1 MREPSVGQKPKT
13 LVEINGKKYDAITG
27 QPVADDTAAR
37 PQTPTAVQTDRRP
50 APATAKHSIGGLT
63 PPTRPSKTPANHSQE
78 VHKRTSKSHSLH
90 RGAVIPQTA
99 RPAPADQHDKSH
111 DEQPEPTRRRLAQ
124 NVDSARLERSAK
136 HKKSSAIVKFSAGQ
150 PAAKVHA
157 QTQMQSQ
164 VPSQTSPVAAAQA
177 VTSPALSA
185 KEELIAKRLAQT
197 ATHQPDPRAAKKPL
211 ASRIADKLKHGRG
224 GSVVA
229 VSLAALLL
237 IGYVTYLNVPRM
249 ALRVA
254 AGRAGFAAELPGYV
268 PSGFRFSGP
277 VAYSPGELIL
287 QYTSNTDD
295 RYYEIREQETDWDS
309 KTLLDNYV
317 LGETDVYSTYQERG
331 LTIYMF
337 EGSRATWV
345 NGGIWYTIGGDGEL
359 TSEQLLKIAAS
370 L

>member
-1 MREPSVGQKPKT
+1 MGQKPKT

-37 PQTPTAVQTDRRP
+37 PQTPP
-50 APATAKHSIGGLT
+50 APQARQPAPTAAQHSIGGVA
-63 PPTRPSKTPANHSQE
+63 PPTKPGKTPASHSKE

-90 RGAVIPQTA
+90 RGAVVPITS
-99 RPAPADQHDKSH
+99 RPAPADQHDKAH
-111 DEQPEPTRRRLAQ
+111 DEQPEPSRRSLAQ
-124 NVDSARLERSAK
+124 NVNSARLERSAK
-136 HKKSSAIVKFSAGQ
+136 HKKSTAIAKFSAGQ
-150 PAAKVHA
+150 PAAQV
-157 QTQMQSQ
+157 QTADRIQSQ
-164 VPSQTSPVAAAQA
+164 APEQASPAIASQAI
-177 VTSPALSA
+177 TSPALSA

-197 ATHQPDPRAAKKPL
+197 ATRQPAHQAPKKSL
-211 ASRIADKLKHGRG
+211 TSRIADKLKHGRG

-254 AGRAGFAAELPGYV
+254 AGRAGFAAELPGYA

-277 VAYSPGELIL
+277 VAYSPGELTL
-287 QYTSNTDD
+287 QYTSNTDE
-295 RYYEIREQETDWDS
+295 RYYEIRERETDWDS

-337 EGSRATWV
+337 EGSHATWV
-345 NGGIWYTIGGDGEL
+345 NGGVWYTIGGDGQL